1 MSCPKQC
8 LGAEQPSGL
17 GVARTLGERA
27 VAQSAKSGSSASLQA
42 GFELPVL
49 SASTFEGN
57 QEGEKGRPA
66 QSGKGDKTGRK
77 RLSSPAIASIL

>member
-17 GVARTLGERA
+17 GVARTLRERA
-27 VAQSAKSGSSASLQA
+27 VAQRAKGGSSASLQA

-49 SASTFEGN
+49 SASRFKGN
-57 QEGEKGRPA
+57 QEGEKGRLA
-66 QSGKGDKTGRK
+66 QSGKMNKTGRK